1 MQQKHNLSLRAV
13 QTWRHNKDISKVM
26 RIWMKKRI
34 LLSKWRTVAV
44 LKANLALTRRK
55 KSFIER
61 ALNFEKSQ
69 LLKRA

>member
-1 MQQKHNLSLRAV
+1 
-13 QTWRHNKDISKVM
+13 
-26 RIWMKKRI
+26 MKKRI

-61 ALNFEKSQ
+61 AFHFEKLQ

>member
-1 MQQKHNLSLRAV
+1 
-13 QTWRHNKDISKVM
+13 
-26 RIWMKKRI
+26 MKKRI

-61 ALNFEKSQ
+61 ALNFEKLQ